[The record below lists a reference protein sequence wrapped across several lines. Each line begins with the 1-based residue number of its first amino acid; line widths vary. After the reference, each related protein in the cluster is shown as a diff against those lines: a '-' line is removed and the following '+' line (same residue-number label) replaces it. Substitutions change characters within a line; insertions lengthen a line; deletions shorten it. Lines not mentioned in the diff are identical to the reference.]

1 MDETADRPECDQC
14 PEAGH
19 GGLEE
24 NVFPMLAEPGGHEST
39 GEQDEQPGG
48 NHVIGNAPSEQ
59 RHGLFSA
66 ALLKLLTTAA
76 RTGIVA
82 TYFGAFSHH
91 RLLGFLMNFLMNG
104 GLFFAIR
111 PPAILFQ
118 EF

>member
-48 NHVIGNAPSEQ
+48 NHVIGNVPSEQ

-66 ALLKLLTTAA
+66 ALLKLLTTATWA
-76 RTGIVA
+76 GIVA
-82 TYFGAFSHH
+82 AHFGTFAHH
-91 RLLGFLMNFLMNG
+91 GLLRFLMNFLMNG
-104 GLFFAIR
+104 GLLFAVG
-111 PPAILFQ
+111 PSSILFQ
-118 EF
+118 EL